1 VALGTA
7 PQRLLTLF
15 ENNWQ
20 ASRTGRGDIP
30 DIIKHNTGT
39 DDPDINTGVL
49 AVRDREQVFVD
60 KGKHDLLHC
69 YIPEANPPQ
78 VQDRGYAEEKR
89 IESVQVDIEIATRPD
104 PDDSSKRLSVDRMM
118 GDRDKIDDTGSAP
131 EGGLVGEVKYILE
144 TKRRGLD
151 EWDVV
156 SVDLINWFIGNS
168 NANVSYAVE
177 FEEIARNTVQ

>member
-1 VALGTA
+1 MALGTS

-20 ASRTGRGDIP
+20 SSRTGRGDIP
-30 DIIKHNTGT
+30 DIIKYNAGSE
-39 DDPDINTGVL
+39 DPDTNTGVL

-60 KGKHDLLHC
+60 TGKHDLLHC

-78 VQDRGYAEEKR
+78 VTDNGYAEER
-89 IESVQVDIEIATRPD
+89 RVESVQVDIEIATRPD
-104 PDDSSKRLSVDRMM
+104 PNDSSKRLSIDRMM
-118 GDRDKIDDTGSAP
+118 GDRDDIADVENAP
-131 EGGLVGEVKYILE
+131 DGGLAGEVKYILE

-168 NANVSYAVE
+168 NANVSYLVE
-177 FEEIARNTVQ
+177 LEEIARNTVQ